1 MTVDM
6 ERPREA
12 LLALVLEVNANEL
25 RAKDAAAKALSDKR
39 LELEGMSNKELRL
52 RAQEEGLDAEAIEEA
67 RYSDKPQDAYV
78 KMLMDKAKRESDAAQ
93 GGGEDEG
100 GGGEPRYDVKEL
112 RGKRKA
118 ELRKM
123 CEGLDDITEQ
133 DQDDAE
139 DAEDP
144 KEAYVQLLMRS
155 GSAAGKAG
163 GERCAPLISHDVW
176 SAAPALTG
184 LWSWALRQPTLGWPV
199 VTETRKGH
207 RPLTRR
213 SGGAS
218 WGSCGRSS
226 CRSSAPSE
234 AWMSPA
240 ASRR

>member
-93 GGGEDEG
+93 GGGDED

-155 GSAAGKAG
+155 GSAAGKGG
-163 GERCAPLISHDVW
+163 GERCAPLISHVMRCA
-176 SAAPALTG
+176 SAHRAGPG
-184 LWSWALRQPTLGWPV
+184 LCDNPLWGWQ
-199 VTETRKGH
+199 
-207 RPLTRR
+207 
-213 SGGAS
+213 
-218 WGSCGRSS
+218 
-226 CRSSAPSE
+226 
-234 AWMSPA
+234 
-240 ASRR
+240 